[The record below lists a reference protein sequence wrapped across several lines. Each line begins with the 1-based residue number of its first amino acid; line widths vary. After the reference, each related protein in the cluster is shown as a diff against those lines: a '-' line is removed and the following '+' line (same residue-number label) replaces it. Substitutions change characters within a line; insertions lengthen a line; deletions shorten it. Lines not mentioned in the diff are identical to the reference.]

1 MQNKSILWIFVILLA
16 LVTVYMLSFGFVAKG
31 FEQKMLKQASDSLQV
46 DIAAASSDSSCM
58 ALQKKY
64 LVDSSEAKVYPLMGT
79 AYSELKR
86 KQLNLGLDLKGGMSV
101 TLEVSIP
108 ELLVA
113 ISDNSTNA
121 VFRTSIDEARL
132 AMNSST
138 SSYID
143 LFFESWK
150 KNNTQQFKLWRIF
163 NNIETQDKFPA
174 NMSDED
180 VIKTLRAEAQA
191 AVDNTE
197 NIIKKRIDQL
207 GVAQANVQKLSL
219 GGRILVELPGVED
232 RERAIKMLKATANL
246 EFWNTYITDE
256 VFFKMSELNIVLGKK
271 MAPEFYS
278 KDPNRPQ
285 KDSLMRVAMSDTS
298 LTKIER
304 DSIQLAFSDTTVKA
318 DSLLTD
324 AELNR
329 KYPFRQLQLNP
340 QRGSAVIGY
349 ARSGDVANLDKML
362 KSPEALAAL
371 PEDLKLMWDAKSTK
385 NITTLYGIKDDNLGQ
400 LGKAKLTGKSIVDAR
415 QDFDQI
421 TGEVNVTMTMDGE
434 GGAVWREMTR
444 KNAADNKRPIAIV
457 MDGMVYSAPSVT
469 TEIPNGSSVITFG
482 GEGSRESRVL
492 EAQDLAGLLKAGSLP
507 APARIINLEVVGP
520 TLGQENIKAG
530 VWSFFGAFIAV
541 LIYMLIYYAFGG
553 FAAAIA
559 LIANLF
565 FLIGAL
571 VSIGASLTLPGIAG
585 IVLTMGMAVDA
596 NVLIFERIKEELRS
610 GKAMSA
616 ALKEGYS
623 KAYSAIFDG
632 NITTLL
638 TGVVLYATGSGPIR
652 GFAVTLIIGI
662 FTTLFTAIIIS
673 RLIVYWK
680 FEKSKTVSFYTNSTK
695 NLFTNVNFD
704 FIGKRRRFYIVSL
717 VLIVIGV
724 ASIFTRGFN
733 NGIDFVGGTSY
744 TVNFDSKIDA
754 NDLRKNLNAT
764 LIENGQTSSNTVQEV
779 AGSGNRFKITT
790 NFMVT
795 SNADDVE
802 KQIETKVKEAL
813 SKSGNCSI
821 DQTFKVDASMSDDFR
836 KQAFWATILSV
847 LVIGLYILFRFQKWD
862 FALGAI
868 VALFHDILI
877 TMGVYSLLNGIVP
890 FTLELNQVFIGA
902 LLTIAGYSINDT
914 VIIFDRL
921 REYLKVRK
929 AGSSIEPTINDALN
943 STLGRTFNTSMT
955 TLVTLIIMFIFGSDD
970 IKGFCFALIVGIVA
984 GTYSSVFIATPL
996 VVDIRKMVGK
1006 SSSTDAESAAAKAA
1020 AIKA

>member
-31 FEQKMLKQASDSLQV
+31 FEQKMLKQASDSLEV
-46 DIAAASSDSSCM
+46 DPVAALSDSSCL
-58 ALQKKY
+58 ALQRKY

-79 AYSELKR
+79 SYSELKR

-113 ISDNSTNA
+113 ISDNSTNE
-121 VFRTSIDEARL
+121 VFVKSIADARS

-143 LFFESWK
+143 LFFDAWK
-150 KNNTQQFKLWRIF
+150 KNNTKNSELWRIF
-163 NNIETQDKFPA
+163 QNIETQDKFTPK
-174 NMSDED
+174 MSDDD
-180 VIKTLRAEAQA
+180 VIKVLRSEAQA

-219 GGRILVELPGVED
+219 GGRILVELPGVEN
-232 RERAIKMLKATANL
+232 RERAIKVLKATANL

-256 VFFKMSELNIVLGKK
+256 VLMTVNSLNTVLGKK
-271 MAPEFYS
+271 MSPEFYS
-278 KDPNRPQ
+278 KDPNRKQ
-285 KDSLMRVAMSDTS
+285 KDSLMSVALSDTS

-304 DSIQLAFSDTTVKA
+304 DSVQLAYRDTTVKA

-324 AELNR
+324 AELNK
-329 KYPFRQLQLNP
+329 KYPLRQLQLVP
-340 QRGSAVIGY
+340 QRGSAVIGF
-349 ARSGDVANLDKML
+349 ARSGDVANLDKIL
-362 KSPEALAAL
+362 KSPEALEAL
-371 PEDLKLMWDAKSTK
+371 PRDLKLFWGAKSNK
-385 NITTLYGIKDDNLGQ
+385 NVTSLYGIKEDNESQ
-400 LGKAKLTGKSIVDAR
+400 PGKAKLTGKSIVDAR
-415 QDFDQI
+415 QDFDPI
-421 TGEVNVTMTMDGE
+421 TGEINVTMSMDGE
-434 GGAVWREMTR
+434 GGAIWREMTR

-457 MDGMVYSAPSVT
+457 MDNLVYSAPSVT

-482 GEGSRESRVL
+482 GEGSREASIM

-541 LIYMLIYYAFGG
+541 LIYMLVYYAFGG

-695 NLFTNVNFD
+695 NLFTHVNFD
-704 FIGKRRRFYIVSL
+704 FIGKRRRFYIISA
-717 VLIVIGV
+717 VLIVVGL

-733 NGIDFVGGTSY
+733 NGIDFVGGTSF

-754 NDLRKNLNAT
+754 NELRSNLNGM
-764 LIENGQTSSNTVQEV
+764 LVENGQASSNTVQEI

-790 NFMVT
+790 NYMVT
-795 SNADDVE
+795 SNAENVE
-802 KQIETKVKEAL
+802 FLIEAKVKEAL
-813 SKSGNCSI
+813 AKSGVAGI
-821 DQTFKVDASMSDDFR
+821 DQQFKVDASMSDDFR
-836 KQAFWATILSV
+836 KQAFWATILSIA
-847 LVIGLYILFRFQKWD
+847 VIGLYIFIRFQKWD

-868 VALFHDILI
+868 VALFHDILV
-877 TMGVYSLLNGIVP
+877 TLGVYSLLNGIVP

-970 IKGFCFALIVGIVA
+970 IRGFCFALIVGIVA

-996 VVDIRKMVGK
+996 VVDLRKMVGK
-1006 SSSTDAESAAAKAA
+1006 SSDSNAQSVASKAS

>member
-46 DIAAASSDSSCM
+46 DFASASSDSSCL
-58 ALQKKY
+58 ALQRKY

-79 AYSELKR
+79 AYAELKR

-108 ELLVA
+108 ELLIA
-113 ISDNSTNA
+113 ISDNSTNE
-121 VFRTSIDEARL
+121 VFRKSVEEARG

-138 SSYID
+138 ANYID
-143 LFFESWK
+143 LFSDAWK
-150 KNNTQQFKLWRIF
+150 KNNVTNVKLWRIF
-163 NNIETQDKFPA
+163 SNIETQEKFPA

-207 GVAQANVQKLSL
+207 GVAQANVQKLSI

-232 RERAIKMLKATANL
+232 RTRALQVLKATANL
-246 EFWNTYITDE
+246 EFWNTYLTDD

-278 KDPNRPQ
+278 KDPNRPM

-304 DSIQLAFSDTTVKA
+304 DSIQLAYRDTTVKA
-318 DSLLTD
+318 DSLLTE
-324 AELNR
+324 AELNK

-349 ARSGDVANLDKML
+349 ARSGDVAQLDRML
-362 KSPEALAAL
+362 KSPEAMAAL
-371 PEDLKLMWDAKSTK
+371 PGDLRLFWAAKPTK
-385 NITTLYGIKDDNLGQ
+385 NITTLYGIKDESEGYR
-400 LGKAKLTGKSIVDAR
+400 GKAKLTGKSIVDAR
-415 QDFDQI
+415 QDFDPI
-421 TGEVNVTMTMDGE
+421 TGEINVTMSMDGE
-434 GGAVWREMTR
+434 GGGIWREMTR

-457 MDGMVYSAPSVT
+457 MDSLVYSAPSVT
-469 TEIPNGSSVITFG
+469 TEIPNGNSVITFG
-482 GEGSRESRVL
+482 GEGSRETRII

-507 APARIINLEVVGP
+507 APAKVINLEVVGP

-541 LIYMLIYYAFGG
+541 LIYMLVYYAFGG

-623 KAYSAIFDG
+623 KAYSAIIDG
-632 NITTLL
+632 NVTTLL
-638 TGVVLYATGSGPIR
+638 TGVVLYMTGSGPIR

-680 FEKSKTVSFYTNSTK
+680 FEKSKTVSFFTNSTK
-695 NLFTNVNFD
+695 NLFTNVHFD
-704 FIGKRRRFYIVSL
+704 FIGKRRRFYLISV
-717 VLIVIGV
+717 VLIVIGL
-724 ASIFTRGFN
+724 ASIFTKGFN
-733 NGIDFVGGTSY
+733 KGIDFIGGTSY
-744 TVNFDSKIDA
+744 TVNFDSAVNA
-754 NDLRKNLNAT
+754 NDLRNNLKDM
-764 LIENGQTSSNTVQEV
+764 LVDNGQPSTSTVQEV
-779 AGSGNRFKITT
+779 AGSGNRFKVTT
-790 NFMVT
+790 NYMVA
-795 SNADDVE
+795 SNATDVE
-802 KQIETKVKEAL
+802 VQIKKKVEEVLA
-813 SKSGNCSI
+813 KSGTFKI
-821 DQTFKVDASMSDDFR
+821 DQEFKVDASMSDDFR
-836 KQAFWATILSV
+836 KQAFWATIMSV
-847 LVIGLYILFRFQKWD
+847 LVIGLYIFVRFQKWD

-868 VALFHDILI
+868 IALFHDILV

-929 AGSSIEPTINDALN
+929 AGASIEPTINDALN

-970 IKGFCFALIVGIVA
+970 IRGFCFALIVGIVA

-996 VVDIRKMVGK
+996 VVDLRRMFGK
-1006 SSSTDAESAAAKAA
+1006 TSGSTTESVASKAS